1 MFDTDIELLIK
12 TLRTKGHSVNGVHH
26 VPENAGEYEL
36 IVDGKG
42 ISLEEAREILERDE
56 PK

>member
-1 MFDTDIELLIK
+1 MFDTDIELLVK
-12 TLRTKGHSVNGVHH
+12 TLRAKGHSVNGVHH

-36 IVDGKG
+36 IIDGKG
-42 ISLEEAREILERDE
+42 VSLEEAREILERDE